1 MEKKSNGRRVVQIII
16 SILAALALWIY
27 MEVYVSPPVRIE
39 INNIPVEFT
48 NEDTTL
54 AENGLMLLSGYDATV
69 DLELEGERKY
79 LMRLDTEKVRIVA
92 DTSSITA
99 AGVQTLEYDIIY
111 PDDFPRSEVT
121 VKNRSVYRVTVTVGK
136 LHSKEIPIRTEIN
149 GQVADGYFTGDVQ
162 IDPTTLVLRAEREDM
177 LNISYA
183 KVSVNIGGATST
195 VIETV
200 EYTLYDYN
208 DVPVYNDNI
217 RASTK
222 LIQVTVPV
230 RTTKEVPLSVDLVG
244 AELMESVD
252 VKIDPTSVVLVGEGS
267 ALESISKLTLDKIY
281 VEDLVPGLNTFSYTI
296 KLPAG
301 VSTLDGTKE
310 AVVTV
315 AINGTTEG
323 HVTVENINCVGAADG
338 LKAEV
343 REPLQVALWGNEEE
357 IAAVSASDVLVRVD
371 VSDITTEG
379 VYVLPAVVGVSQ
391 ESGVAVRGSYEV
403 TVYVTKRETT
413 PDTGGGNTGDTGTDT
428 GGGDSTARTPEGETG
443 TGSGTGTSN
452 DQTHST

>member
-413 PDTGGGNTGDTGTDT
+413 PDTGGGDTGDTGTDT

-452 DQTHST
+452 DQTHGT

>member
-301 VSTLDGTKE
+301 ISTLDGTKE

-413 PDTGGGNTGDTGTDT
+413 PDTGGGDTGDTGTDT

-452 DQTHST
+452 DQTHGT

>member
-413 PDTGGGNTGDTGTDT
+413 PDTGGGDTGDTGTDT
-428 GGGDSTARTPEGETG
+428 GGGDSTARTPEGEAG

-452 DQTHST
+452 DQTHGT

>member
-301 VSTLDGTKE
+301 ISTLDGTKE

-413 PDTGGGNTGDTGTDT
+413 PDTGGGDTGDTGTDT

-443 TGSGTGTSN
+443 TGSGSGTSN
-452 DQTHST
+452 DQTHGT

>member
-1 MEKKSNGRRVVQIII
+1 MEKKSNGRIVVQIII

-413 PDTGGGNTGDTGTDT
+413 PDTGGGDTGDTGTDT
-428 GGGDSTARTPEGETG
+428 GGGDSTARTPEGEAG

-452 DQTHST
+452 DQTHGT

>member
-413 PDTGGGNTGDTGTDT
+413 PDTGDGDTGDTGTDT

-452 DQTHST
+452 DQTHGT

>member
-16 SILAALALWIY
+16 SILAALAMWIY

-99 AGVQTLEYDIIY
+99 AGLQTLEYDIIY

-136 LHSKEIPIRTEIN
+136 LHSKEVPIRTEVN

-177 LNISYA
+177 LNVSYA

-252 VKIDPTSVVLVGEGS
+252 VKIDPSSVVLVGEGS
-267 ALESISKLTLDKIY
+267 ALETISKLTLDKIY

-301 VSTLDGTKE
+301 VSTLDGTTE

-323 HVTVENINCVGAADG
+323 YVTVENINCEGAADG

-343 REPLQVALWGNEEE
+343 REPLEVALWGNEEE

-379 VYVLPAVVGVSQ
+379 IYVLPAVVTVSQ

-413 PDTGGGNTGDTGTDT
+413 PDTGGDATGDT
-428 GGGDSTARTPEGETG
+428 GGGDTTAKTPEAETG
-443 TGSGTGTSN
+443 TGSGTGTGAANNQTSN
-452 DQTHST
+452 T